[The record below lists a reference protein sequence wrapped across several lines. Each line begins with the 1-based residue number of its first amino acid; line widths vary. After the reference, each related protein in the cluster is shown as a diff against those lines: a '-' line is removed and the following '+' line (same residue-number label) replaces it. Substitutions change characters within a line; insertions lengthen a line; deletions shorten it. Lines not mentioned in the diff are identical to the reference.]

1 MKNYLFL
8 LAATALLGQTHRVTA
23 QTTASSQGQTLDHLF
38 STVIRS
44 SDVNPS
50 AARTYLSS
58 AGTNLSAT
66 GANLSSAGANLPS
79 GQATGKAIP
88 MSQSDLRR
96 CCEKISKDIQR
107 VYFLKDRNG
116 KMRLQVRG
124 VYTHGA
130 ALFFWLQV
138 NNRSPLDYEV
148 DSIAFLITAAG
159 GKQSSSSRSKTA
171 SSKADPPKIVTPVY
185 VSDSTLVSNV
195 PRATIP
201 GHSRVTGIFVLP
213 RFTLPPGRQLTIYLG
228 EKNGGR
234 QLQIRAGN
242 WTLERARPV

>member
-8 LAATALLGQTHRVTA
+8 LAAAALFGQTHRVTA

-44 SDVNPS
+44 SDVNP
-50 AARTYLSS
+50 AADRT
-58 AGTNLSAT
+58 AG
-66 GANLSSAGANLPS
+66 
-79 GQATGKAIP
+79 GKAIP
-88 MSQSDLRR
+88 MSQADLRR

-148 DSIAFLITAAG
+148 DSIAFMITAAG
-159 GKQSSSSRSKTA
+159 GNRSTPA
-171 SSKADPPKIVTPVY
+171 PPKIVTPVY
-185 VSDSTLVSNV
+185 VSDSTLVPSGVALVPSSVAAVVPYV
-195 PRATIP
+195 PRATIR

-213 RFTLPPGRQLTIYLG
+213 RFTLPPGRQLTIYVG

>member
-8 LAATALLGQTHRVTA
+8 LAAAALFGQTHRVTA

-50 AARTYLSS
+50 AEKNA
-58 AGTNLSAT
+58 AGKT
-66 GANLSSAGANLPS
+66 
-79 GQATGKAIP
+79 IP
-88 MSQSDLRR
+88 ISQSDLRR
-96 CCEKISKDIQR
+96 CCEKINKDIQR
-107 VYFLKDRNG
+107 VFFLKDRNG
-116 KMRLQVRG
+116 KMRLQVKG

-130 ALFFWLQV
+130 ALFFLLQL
-138 NNRSPLDYEV
+138 NNRSPLDYDV

-159 GKQSSSSRSKTA
+159 GKQPSTA
-171 SSKADPPKIVTPVY
+171 PKIVTPVY
-185 VSDSTLVSNV
+185 ISDSALV
-195 PRATIP
+195 PRAAMVVPNTSAATVLS
-201 GHSRVTGIFVLP
+201 HSRVTSIFVLP
-213 RFTLPPGRQLTIYLG
+213 RFTLPPGRQLTIYVG